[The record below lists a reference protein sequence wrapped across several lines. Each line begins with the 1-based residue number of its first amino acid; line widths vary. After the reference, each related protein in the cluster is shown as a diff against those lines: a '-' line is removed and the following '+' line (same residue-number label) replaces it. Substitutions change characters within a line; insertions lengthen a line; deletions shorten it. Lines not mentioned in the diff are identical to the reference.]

1 MATAAAAPALIERV
15 EPNCS
20 MCSTTSQEARMFGRE
35 PGTLLPEDEDALTG
49 QVMGLQGNRARKVVD
64 ADQRYAA
71 AVGTRG
77 GRPPDE
83 VGRVRVVVLVLVAVR
98 HHRAPP
104 VPAPPAHDVEGRGV
118 EGVGGADHRPDV
130 EVVPPVLDRDVE
142 AVPAG
147 VEVGDDGVEP
157 PVPVALD
164 DIAPVAV
171 AQQVRV
177 EVVARGPGARPRPHS
192 HLLGACALAHVFAH
206 FPAHLLA
213 HVRHPTDRRSRRV
226 PVALPASRVPADSPH
241 RIPLGRDALPRPQLD
256 GPPVAP

>member
-1 MATAAAAPALIERV
+1 
-15 EPNCS
+15 
-20 MCSTTSQEARMFGRE
+20 MCSTTSHAGAHARGETRA
-35 PGTLLPEDEDALTG
+35 LLPEDEDALTG
-49 QVMGLQGNRARKVVD
+49 QVMGLQGNRAGRLSMPISGMPRPSAPAV
-64 ADQRYAA
+64 AA
-71 AVGTRG
+71 HPTRSA
-77 GRPPDE
+77 
-83 VGRVRVVVLVLVAVR
+83 RVRVVVLVLVAVR

-104 VPAPPAHDVEGRGV
+104 VPAPPAHDVEGLGV
-118 EGVGGADHRPDV
+118 EGVGGPDHRPDV

-164 DIAPVAV
+164 DVAPVAV